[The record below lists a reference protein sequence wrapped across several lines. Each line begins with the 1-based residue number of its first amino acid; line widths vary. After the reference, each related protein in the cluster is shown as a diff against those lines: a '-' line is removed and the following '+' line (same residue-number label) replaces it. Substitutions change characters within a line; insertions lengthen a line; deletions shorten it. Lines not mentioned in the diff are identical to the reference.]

1 RRHPDDLGHPEP
13 DGLGPP
19 PRSDQLVNV
28 FRRVDGRPRRV
39 LVVEWCLVC
48 GDGGQRQACR
58 GGPQGDRP
66 AGWVAEPG
74 WGFGAGRPR
83 RRGEVV
89 VLPLRRERSGV
100 ATVTSPA
107 AVVGD
112 DCKTP
117 PQFLWWDKG
126 LACAECAH
134 ADYERRAIADPVVGD
149 D

>member
-1 RRHPDDLGHPEP
+1 
-13 DGLGPP
+13 
-19 PRSDQLVNV
+19 
-28 FRRVDGRPRRV
+28 
-39 LVVEWCLVC
+39 
-48 GDGGQRQACR
+48 
-58 GGPQGDRP
+58 
-66 AGWVAEPG
+66 VAEHE
-74 WGFGAGRPR
+74 WGFGAGRR
-83 RRGEVV
+83 RDRGEVV

-149 D
+149 DGAVGGPHGFHVSTFLPWAVAHGLSAVPRGLAAGGDRSHT